1 MEVKTKP
8 ASHIYCKGG
17 IIEIMKDDFDLVVRV
32 MRGEE
37 EPSTFGWR
45 HQGDKP

>member
-17 IIEIMKDDFDLVVRV
+17 IIEIMKDDFDLVVRL
-32 MRGEE
+32 MRGEDE
-37 EPSTFGWR
+37 LNTFGGR
-45 HQGDKP
+45 GE